1 MAEMIVRLETKDGFK
16 SYAVN
21 TDIMQVRGAVVYK
34 QILDVLPDMIRM
46 PLNAAMFALRH
57 GPIQKLL
64 REKNLPEMCKDCD
77 KDAEA
82 IKALFRIYFSAVE
95 TAQHEAGTTTLDMM
109 QSDLFSN
116 NEGLIRR
123 APEYDALPSIFKKS
137 EEERVDGGN
146 LHETLQELNPPVT
159 RVAGFA

>member
-1 MAEMIVRLETKDGFK
+1 MAEVIVRLETKDGFK
-16 SYAVN
+16 SYAID
-21 TDIMQVRGAVVYK
+21 TDIMQVRGAAVYK
-34 QILDVLPDMIRM
+34 QILDVLPDMIKM

-64 REKNLPEMCKDCD
+64 RERNLKEMCKDCD

-82 IKALFRIYFSAVE
+82 VKALFRIYFDAVGK
-95 TAQHEAGTTTLDMM
+95 AQQEAGTTTLDMM

-116 NEGLIRR
+116 NEGLVRR
-123 APEYDALPSIFKKS
+123 APEYDALPSIFAKKD
-137 EEERVDGGN
+137 EEEKVSGN
-146 LHETLQELNPPVT
+146 LAETLQELNPPVT